1 MTLDLQPNFMST
13 YRGLTP
19 VLHDGVIDTRLDA
32 QRMPLKSGVY
42 LRHTFSFIEGSF
54 AALLIS
60 RPAECTMRCLE

>member
-13 YRGLTP
+13 YRELTA
-19 VLHDGVIDTRLDA
+19 VLHGVIDTRLDA
-32 QRMPLKSGVY
+32 QRMPLKRWVY
-42 LRHTFSFIEGSF
+42 PGHTFSFIEGSF